1 MSRKS
6 IFDTLTLYDF
16 KDKDACNTAYV
27 KQFLRRST
35 MIFEY
40 EGLPDSIPKE
50 YLELYL
56 QYNGFAGICEYKGK
70 LYAFFGGLGGELD
83 EYYRPT
89 TFVVANPYLKLNE
102 TYFIDKNCVIIRN
115 DIYMQGLLP
124 IIKRYSTA
132 LVENDIS
139 MNMVS
144 KNKRQAVFITAP
156 TDNLRK
162 AAQKVID
169 DIDAG
174 EQSIAADSSF
184 LEGIKVFPLETTH
197 GADITELIE
206 YHQYLRGGLYNEL
219 GLNANYNM
227 KREKLNDGETALN
240 QDSLLPLIDEMLM
253 ERKVGLDKVNAM
265 FGVNITVKLSETWE
279 RVREAS
285 KSFSDSERPES
296 EDSEDASEENVG
308 GSNDTE

>member
-16 KDKDACNTAYV
+16 KDKDACNMAYV

-56 QYNGFAGICEYKGK
+56 QYNGFAGICEHKSK

-89 TFVVANPYLKLNE
+89 TFVVANPYLKLNK
-102 TYFIDKNCVIIRN
+102 TYAIDKDCVIIRN

-169 DIDAG
+169 DIDSG
-174 EQSIAADSSF
+174 EQSIAADSAF

-253 ERKVGLDKVNAM
+253 EREIGLDKVNAM
-265 FGVNITVKLSETWE
+265 FGTNITVKLSETWE
-279 RVREAS
+279 RVRKASEAL
-285 KSFSDSERPES
+285 SDSERPES
-296 EDSEDASEENVG
+296 EESDNEYEENVG
-308 GSNDTE
+308 RSNDSE